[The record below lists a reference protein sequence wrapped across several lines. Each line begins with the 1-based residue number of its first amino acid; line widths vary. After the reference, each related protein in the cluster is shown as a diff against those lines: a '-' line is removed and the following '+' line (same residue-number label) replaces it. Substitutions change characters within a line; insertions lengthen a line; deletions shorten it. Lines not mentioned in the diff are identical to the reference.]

1 LRVVGSGRVGSA
13 RAVAFASAIALG
25 ALFAPVAGA
34 ATPNGDVS
42 LAKAGIFVA
51 ADLPTGFQSSPASS
65 QSHADNIKL
74 ARGVAGCGPYVTLQK
89 TVAPLPQ
96 AKSPRFADTDR
107 TIGNEVDVFAS
118 ERAASAALSLYAK
131 SSMASCLEHLFEK
144 QAEQD
149 PDLRNSLDHVDV
161 SLEREDFAGLG
172 NDSVGYDGTV
182 VLTGTDG
189 STKRIGVGSVVVR
202 VGRAVDVVTYS
213 TTGVDLTGVLTP
225 AIDAS
230 VARLRSVPTP
240 STT

>member
-1 LRVVGSGRVGSA
+1 LPVVGSGRVAFA
-13 RAVAFASAIALG
+13 RAIALTGAIALG
-25 ALFAPVAGA
+25 ALVAPVPGA
-34 ATPNGDVS
+34 AATNPELS

-51 ADLPTGFQSSPASS
+51 ADFPTGFRSSAQSS
-65 QSHADNIKL
+65 QSHADNIRL
-74 ARGVAGCGPYVTLQK
+74 AKGVAGCGPYVTLQK

-96 AKSPRFADTDR
+96 AKSPRFADTVR

-118 ERAASAALSLYAK
+118 ERAATAALSLYAK
-131 SSMASCLEHLFEK
+131 SSMAGCLEHLFEK
-144 QAEQD
+144 QAQQD
-149 PDLRNSLDHVDV
+149 PDLRNSLDDIQV

-189 STKRIGVGSVVVR
+189 STQRIGVGSVVVR

-213 TTGVDLTGVLTP
+213 TTGGDLTGVLTP

-230 VARLRSVPTP
+230 VARLRSVLTP
-240 STT
+240 SAT